1 MSLKPG
7 YKCSCTDGRYGRHCE
22 RATYGF
28 HELSYM
34 KFPALDA
41 ATNDISIVFATTK
54 PDALLIYNYGIQSG
68 GRSDFVAMEIV
79 GGKAVFSYGGART
92 AVTSLVVGGA
102 SKDDSLSNG
111 RWHKVT
117 ATRNGRVMSLS
128 VSKCTDNGDV
138 CEDCRPGDS
147 NCYSDEV
154 GPTG

>member
-1 MSLKPG
+1 MQ
-7 YKCSCTDGRYGRHCE
+7 
-22 RATYGF
+22 
-28 HELSYM
+28 
-34 KFPALDA
+34 FPALDA

-54 PDALLIYNYGIQSG
+54 PDALLIYNYGVQSG

-79 GGKAVFSYGGART
+79 SGKAVFSYGGART
-92 AVTSLVVGGA
+92 AITSIVVGG
-102 SKDDSLSNG
+102 SNNKNNNNRNNNGSDSLSNG

-138 CEDCRPGDS
+138 CEECRPGDAT
-147 NCYSDEV
+147 CYSDEV

>member
-1 MSLKPG
+1 MQ
-7 YKCSCTDGRYGRHCE
+7 
-22 RATYGF
+22 
-28 HELSYM
+28 
-34 KFPALDA
+34 FPALDA

-54 PDALLIYNYGIQSG
+54 PDALLIYNYGVQSG

-92 AVTSLVVGGA
+92 AITSIVVGGGDA
-102 SKDDSLSNG
+102 AQSMSNG

-138 CEDCRPGDS
+138 CEECRPGDAA
-147 NCYSDEV
+147 CYSDEV

>member
-1 MSLKPG
+1 M
-7 YKCSCTDGRYGRHCE
+7 H
-22 RATYGF
+22 
-28 HELSYM
+28 
-34 KFPALDA
+34 FPALDA

-54 PDALLIYNYGIQSG
+54 PDALLIYNYGVQSG
-68 GRSDFVAMEIV
+68 GRSDFVAMEV
-79 GGKAVFSYGGART
+79 VDGKAVFSYGGART
-92 AVTSLVVGGA
+92 AVTSIVVGGE
-102 SKDDSLSNG
+102 SLSNG

-147 NCYSDEV
+147 TCYSDEV

>member
-1 MSLKPG
+1 MQ
-7 YKCSCTDGRYGRHCE
+7 
-22 RATYGF
+22 
-28 HELSYM
+28 
-34 KFPALDA
+34 FPALDA

-54 PDALLIYNYGIQSG
+54 PDALLIYNFGVQSG

-79 GGKAVFSYGGART
+79 DGKAVFSYGGART
-92 AVTSLVVGGA
+92 AITSVVVGGE
-102 SKDDSLSNG
+102 SGESLSNG

-138 CEDCRPGDS
+138 CEDCRPGDIS
-147 NCYSDEV
+147 CYSDEV